1 MLCARTT
8 HVSSSTG
15 PSLTAASNAS
25 TSVALHFRECRGVWS
40 GDVRARFSF
49 HQRPWTGP
57 AGGAPAWPCHSPCLS
72 MPARPLARIALECVA
87 NDLQPATGGCG
98 GGCVRP
104 VLANAR
110 ARLNPSFLARWRV
123 RGRPAVRGP
132 TAVGSVGRG
141 EGRRRA
147 PPTRPGAAH
156 SQELLPGAI
165 CRSERASERA
175 ERAGPGGGQT
185 RTRACHAT
193 PAPIAA

>member
-1 MLCARTT
+1 
-8 HVSSSTG
+8 
-15 PSLTAASNAS
+15 
-25 TSVALHFRECRGVWS
+25 
-40 GDVRARFSF
+40 
-49 HQRPWTGP
+49 
-57 AGGAPAWPCHSPCLS
+57 
-72 MPARPLARIALECVA
+72 
-87 NDLQPATGGCG
+87 
-98 GGCVRP
+98 VRP

-132 TAVGSVGRG
+132 TAIGSVGRG